1 MTTSPLQPS
10 AVPGPGAQL
19 MQARLDLQLS
29 REDVA
34 GKLHLSSRQI
44 EALEQNDYRSL
55 PGPTYV
61 RGYLKSYA
69 LLLGIS
75 PDAILDVH
83 TRMIAKPVQQDFS
96 AIAPQKEM
104 TSRHHQVRF
113 TTWLLVVI
121 VIGLA
126 VAWWAGRD
134 VRPPSVLPASAPGGE
149 AQEGSAKSEPEI
161 LVPKSE
167 LATAEHQ
174 IESPTVSRPPAPAP
188 APAPAAMPAAKPVVP
203 PASQP
208 AVSASASPPPAIP
221 ALPPGPRAKLVVN
234 AEQDTWMDVR
244 DARQVKLLYETVP
257 AGRTVTLEGVA
268 PISVFLGNAGGAR
281 LEYNGKAVDVTPY
294 KRGMFARF
302 TLGEEEASVAPKF

>member
-1 MTTSPLQPS
+1 
-10 AVPGPGAQL
+10 

-44 EALEQNDYRSL
+44 EALEENDYRSL

-83 TRMIAKPVQQDFS
+83 ARMIAKPVQQDFS
-96 AIAPQKEM
+96 TIAPQKEM

-134 VRPPSVLPASAPGGE
+134 VRPPSVLPASSPGGE
-149 AQEGSAKSEPEI
+149 AQDGSAKSESET
-161 LVPKSE
+161 VVQKSE
-167 LATAEHQ
+167 VATAERQPEAPVAPHVTAPAPVTPPVAK
-174 IESPTVSRPPAPAP
+174 PTVSPPVAAPPAVAS
-188 APAPAAMPAAKPVVP
+188 AKP
-203 PASQP
+203 PA
-208 AVSASASPPPAIP
+208 PAIP
-221 ALPPGPRAKLVVN
+221 ALPPGPRARLVVN

-302 TLGEEEASVAPKF
+302 TLGEEEAPVAPKF

>member
-1 MTTSPLQPS
+1 MSTSSQSSS

-19 MQARLDLQLS
+19 KQARIDLQLS

-34 GKLHLSSRQI
+34 GKLHLSTRQI
-44 EALEQNDYRSL
+44 EALEENDYRSL

-75 PDAILDVH
+75 PYTILDVH
-83 TRMIAKPVQQDFS
+83 ARMTAKPVQQDFS
-96 AIAPQKEM
+96 IIAPQKEI

-134 VRPPSVLPASAPGGE
+134 VRPPSVLSPPAPGGE
-149 AQEGSAKSEPEI
+149 SPEGTAKNEPESAS
-161 LVPKSE
+161 PKPE
-167 LATAEHQ
+167 VATAERPVEPPAAPHAATPPPVAPPAAKPAVPP
-174 IESPTVSRPPAPAP
+174 PTATPPVAGVAPPAPA
-188 APAPAAMPAAKPVVP
+188 V
-203 PASQP
+203 
-208 AVSASASPPPAIP
+208 P
-221 ALPPGPRAKLVVN
+221 ALPPGPHAKLVVN
-234 AEQDTWMDVR
+234 TDQDTWMDVR

-281 LEYNGKAVDVTPY
+281 LEYNGKAVDVAPY

-302 TLGEEEASVAPKF
+302 TLGEADATAAPKF

>member
-1 MTTSPLQPS
+1 MTTSSPSSS

-34 GKLHLSSRQI
+34 GKLHLSSKQI
-44 EALEQNDYRSL
+44 EALEENDYRNL

-83 TRMIAKPVQQDFS
+83 ARMTAKPVPQQDFS
-96 AIAPQKEM
+96 AIAPQKEI

-134 VRPPSVLPASAPGGE
+134 VRPPSVLPPPAAGGE
-149 AQEGSAKSEPEI
+149 AAEGTAKSGSETPGPAHEVASAERPVEAPAASQAP
-161 LVPKSE
+161 VPAPAPVAAPAARPAPAATPPVV
-167 LATAEHQ
+167 ATA
-174 IESPTVSRPPAPAP
+174 TPPAPAT
-188 APAPAAMPAAKPVVP
+188 
-203 PASQP
+203 
-208 AVSASASPPPAIP
+208 AV
-221 ALPPGPRAKLVVN
+221 LPPGPHAKLVVN
-234 AEQDTWMDVR
+234 ADQDTWMDVR

-281 LEYNGKAVDVTPY
+281 IEYNGKAVDVTPY

-302 TLGEEEASVAPKF
+302 TLGEEEAPAAPKF

>member
-1 MTTSPLQPS
+1 MTTSPLQSS
-10 AVPGPGAQL
+10 AASGPGAQL

-34 GKLHLSSRQI
+34 GKLHLSARQI

-69 LLLGIS
+69 LLLGVS
-75 PDAILDVH
+75 PDTILDVH
-83 TRMIAKPVQQDFS
+83 ARMTAKPVQQDFS
-96 AIAPQKEM
+96 AIAPQKEV
-104 TSRHHQVRF
+104 TSRHHQVRL
-113 TTWLLVVI
+113 TTWLLGVI

-134 VRPPSVLPASAPGGE
+134 VRPPVVAPSPAPGGE
-149 AQEGSAKSEPEI
+149 APEGSAKSGPESPGP
-161 LVPKSE
+161 LPEV
-167 LATAEHQ
+167 ATAERQPEPVASH
-174 IESPTVSRPPAPAP
+174 PPAPAP
-188 APAPAAMPAAKPVVP
+188 AATPAARPAAPPVAAPAAKPATASAPSVVAGVEP
-203 PASQP
+203 SSPAS
-208 AVSASASPPPAIP
+208 P
-221 ALPPGPRAKLVVN
+221 ALPAGPRARLVVN
-234 AEQDTWMDVR
+234 ADQDTWMDVR

-281 LEYNGKAVDVTPY
+281 LEYNGKVVDVTPY

-302 TLGEEEASVAPKF
+302 TLGQ

>member
-1 MTTSPLQPS
+1 MTTSSQPSS

-19 MQARLDLQLS
+19 KQARIDLQLS

-34 GKLHLSSRQI
+34 GKLHLSTRQI
-44 EALEQNDYRSL
+44 EALEENDYRNL

-75 PDAILDVH
+75 PDAVLDVH
-83 TRMIAKPVQQDFS
+83 TRMTAKPVQQDFS
-96 AIAPQKEM
+96 IIAPQKEI

-134 VRPPSVLPASAPGGE
+134 VRPPSVLPPAASVGGSP
-149 AQEGSAKSEPEI
+149 EGTAKSEPE
-161 LVPKSE
+161 VATPKPE
-167 LATAEHQ
+167 VAAAERPV
-174 IESPTVSRPPAPAP
+174 EPPAGP
-188 APAPAAMPAAKPVVP
+188 PAAKPAVPPPTATPPVASVAP
-203 PASQP
+203 PASP
-208 AVSASASPPPAIP
+208 VP
-221 ALPPGPRAKLVVN
+221 ALPPGPHAKLVVN
-234 AEQDTWMDVR
+234 ADQDTWMDVR

-268 PISVFLGNAGGAR
+268 PISVFLGNAAGAR
-281 LEYNGKAVDVTPY
+281 IEYNGKAVDVARY

-302 TLGEEEASVAPKF
+302 TLGEEETAVAPKF